1 MRLNN
6 KVAIITG
13 AGAGIGA
20 ATAALF
26 VREGAKVVLGD
37 LNHEAVKAAAAKLG
51 EAAVAMQ
58 ADVKTS
64 ADAKAMV
71 AAATEGFGRLDILV
85 NNAGQGSLGSVV
97 TMEEAEWDDI
107 MAVNLKSVFLCSKHA
122 IPAMAEGGSIVNIAS
137 NIAMVGI
144 RDRAA
149 YVASKGGVAAL
160 TRAMALDHVSQKIRV
175 NAVQPGVIASRY
187 YDRMLATVPD
197 PVAFKAALEA
207 RAPMAR
213 MGEPEEI
220 ASIVLWLASDEA
232 SFATGGMFTVD
243 GGMTAW

>member
-37 LNHEAVKAAAAKLG
+37 LNHEAVKAVAAEIG
-51 EAAVAMQ
+51 EAAVAVQ

-71 AAATEGFGRLDILV
+71 AAATERFGRLDILI
-85 NNAGQGSLGSVV
+85 NNAGRGSLGSVV

-107 MAVNLKSVFLCSKHA
+107 MAVNLKSVFLCSKQA

-149 YVASKGGVAAL
+149 YVASK
-160 TRAMALDHVSQKIRV
+160 
-175 NAVQPGVIASRY
+175 ASRH
-187 YDRMLATVPD
+187 
-197 PVAFKAALEA
+197 
-207 RAPMAR
+207 
-213 MGEPEEI
+213 
-220 ASIVLWLASDEA
+220 
-232 SFATGGMFTVD
+232 
-243 GGMTAW
+243 

>member
-37 LNHEAVKAAAAKLG
+37 LNDEAVKAVAAEIG
-51 EAAVAMQ
+51 EAAVAVQ

-71 AAATEGFGRLDILV
+71 AAATERFGRLDILI
-85 NNAGQGSLGSVV
+85 NNAGRGSLGSVV

-122 IPAMAEGGSIVNIAS
+122 IPAMAEGGRIVNIAS

-149 YVASKGGVAAL
+149 YVASK
-160 TRAMALDHVSQKIRV
+160 
-175 NAVQPGVIASRY
+175 ASRH
-187 YDRMLATVPD
+187 
-197 PVAFKAALEA
+197 
-207 RAPMAR
+207 
-213 MGEPEEI
+213 
-220 ASIVLWLASDEA
+220 
-232 SFATGGMFTVD
+232 
-243 GGMTAW
+243 